1 MKTWSDLLLMGLAHI
16 APEGT
21 SAVAWYLVRHPAG
34 TYTVHE
40 IPYIFD
46 FRGSP
51 KTLPGIRTIRV
62 SPFAEDKDQ
71 AIYFGGFDCVSQTS
85 HNTAWIYSADIDT
98 SEDPGKGT
106 GL

>member
-1 MKTWSDLLLMGLAHI
+1 MEVTHVT
-16 APEGT
+16 PEGK
-21 SAVAWYLVRHPAG
+21 SNIAWYLVRHPDG

-46 FRGSP
+46 LRGSP

-71 AIYFGGFDCVSQTS
+71 VIYFGGFDCAVETCR
-85 HNTAWIYSADIDT
+85 NTAWIYSADINT
-98 SEDPGKGT
+98 ALGISE
-106 GL
+106 